1 MVIKEKYCHLVDVHV
16 LAVNKDRKL
25 LLLKRR
31 DVVNKEFDG
40 LWHLPSGKLEHS
52 EDASTGASRELEE
65 ETGIQLSAKDLTLSN
80 VVHTN
85 QSGNIA
91 RLGMFFVCE
100 IANDLRP
107 INTEPDKCYGVEWFD
122 LDKLPTDIVPYTLLG
137 VQNYINKNI
146 YSNNFLY

>member
-16 LAVNKDRKL
+16 LVIKDRKL

-31 DVVNKEFDG
+31 DLVNKEFDG
-40 LWHLPSGKLEHS
+40 LWHLPSGKLEYG

-65 ETGIQLSAKDLTLSN
+65 ETGIQLNAKDLTLSS

-100 IANDLRP
+100 IANDLQA
-107 INTEPDKCYGVEWFD
+107 INTEPDKCYEIAWLD
-122 LDKLPTDIVPYTLLG
+122 LDKLPTNIVPYTLLG
-137 VQNYINKNI
+137 VQNYLNKNV
-146 YSNNFLY
+146 YSNDFLH